1 LTDQSDGEPP
11 DQRDQPDPGS
21 PQRPDH
27 RLERVERAKGRLPG
41 DTRVKIVRSSEFR
54 RRKGYVVA
62 TEDALESHTAM
73 GRVADRV
80 RGVLFGHRLRT
91 EDEAEE
97 RVSKITGLA
106 IFASDN
112 ISSSAYATEETMRT
126 LVLAGASALALTM
139 PIAIAIL
146 IVLGIVVT
154 SYLQVIRAYPTG
166 GGGYIVAKENL
177 GVLAGLVAAAALLID
192 YFLTVSVSV
201 AGGLLAIT
209 TAFPELDPLR
219 VPLGVGFIALIAI
232 ANLRGIREAGI
243 VFAGPTYVYAA
254 AVLGV
259 LAIGFYRVLTGDTPV
274 PVAPPKVLEG
284 GEALGA
290 FLILRA
296 FASGSVG
303 LTGTEAVADGIT
315 AFKKPEARNGG
326 IVLLSMAALF
336 ATLFFGISFLA
347 THLGIQV
354 DATETKSVLGLLA
367 QTVVG
372 NGVYFYVL
380 QAATAVILVLA
391 ANTSFSGFPRLA
403 SILAAHRFLP
413 RQFAQRGDRLA
424 FSFGIIAL
432 AVIAT
437 LLLVAFKASVSGLI
451 PLYTIGVFIAFTLA
465 QAGLVRHWI
474 RNRDRGW
481 RIRATVNGLGAI
493 VTGVVTIVVAATKFT
508 LGAWMVLAILP
519 VIVFLMWQVH
529 QHYRR
534 VEDELTISPTTRV
547 NLGRRRA
554 RIIVPISRIDRS
566 ALEALSLATGLLGDV
581 SAVHISFDQDGAD
594 AFKERWTR
602 LGTGVPL
609 EVIVSPYRAIT
620 RPLLKYLDAIDD
632 GDPARPV
639 IVVLAEFVPH
649 HWWDTLLH
657 NQTALRLKLEL
668 FSRRNTAVVDVPHHL
683 DDLEEFQ

>member
-11 DQRDQPDPGS
+11 EPH
-21 PQRPDH
+21 RPDH

-41 DTRVKIVRSSEFR
+41 DARVKIVRSSEFR
-54 RRKGYVVA
+54 RRKGFVVA
-62 TEDALESHTAM
+62 TEDALESHTRM
-73 GRVADRV
+73 GRVTDRV

-91 EDEAEE
+91 EEEAEE

-126 LVLAGASALALTM
+126 LALAGAAGLALTM
-139 PIAIAIL
+139 PITIAIL
-146 IVLGIVVT
+146 IVLAIVVT
-154 SYLQVIRAYPTG
+154 SYLQVIRAYPQG

-177 GVLAGLVAAAALLID
+177 GTLAGLVAAAALLID

-209 TAFPELDPLR
+209 TAFPEVDPIR
-219 VPLGVGFIALIAI
+219 VPLGVGFIVLITV
-232 ANLRGIREAGI
+232 ANLRGIREAGV
-243 VFAGPTYVYAA
+243 VFAGPTYLYAA
-254 AVLGV
+254 AVIGI
-259 LAIGFYRVLTGDTPV
+259 LAIGFYRIVIGDVPA

-284 GEALGA
+284 SDALGA

-326 IVLLSMAALF
+326 IVLISMACLF
-336 ATLFFGISFLA
+336 AVLFFGISFLA

-367 QTVVG
+367 QTIVG
-372 NGVYFYVL
+372 DGAYFYVL
-380 QAATAVILVLA
+380 QGATAIILILA

-437 LLLVAFKASVSGLI
+437 LLLIAFKASVSGLI
-451 PLYTIGVFIAFTLA
+451 PLYTIGVFIAFTLS
-465 QAGLVRHWI
+465 QAGLVRRWQ
-474 RNRDRGW
+474 RERGRAW
-481 RIRATVNGLGAI
+481 RLRMVVNGLGAA
-493 VTGVVTIVVAATKFT
+493 VTGVVTIVVAVTKFA

-529 QHYRR
+529 QHYAR
-534 VEDELTISPTTRV
+534 VGQELTISRTTRV
-547 NLGRRRA
+547 SLGQRRA
-554 RIIVPISRIDRS
+554 RIIVPVSRLDRS
-566 ALEALSLATGLLGDV
+566 ALEALSMAKGLVGEI
-581 SAVHISFDQDGAD
+581 SAVHISFDAEGAA
-594 AFKERWTR
+594 AFKDRWAGSTWMCR
-602 LGTGVPL
+602 SRSSCRRTAPSTDRCSSTSMPSTTAIPRVPSSSSSPSSCRTTGGK
-609 EVIVSPYRAIT
+609 RCCTT
-620 RPLLKYLDAIDD
+620 RPPC
-632 GDPARPV
+632 G
-639 IVVLAEFVPH
+639 
-649 HWWDTLLH
+649 
-657 NQTALRLKLEL
+657 
-668 FSRRNTAVVDVPHHL
+668 
-683 DDLEEFQ
+683 

>member
-1 LTDQSDGEPP
+1 MTDQSDGEPP
-11 DQRDQPDPGS
+11 EPH
-21 PQRPDH
+21 RPDH

-41 DTRVKIVRSSEFR
+41 DARVKIVRSSEFR
-54 RRKGYVVA
+54 RRKGFVVA
-62 TEDALESHTAM
+62 TEDALESHTRV
-73 GRVADRV
+73 GRATDRV

-91 EDEAEE
+91 EEEAEE

-126 LVLAGASALALTM
+126 LALAGAAGLALTM
-139 PIAIAIL
+139 PITIAIL
-146 IVLGIVVT
+146 IVLAIVVT
-154 SYLQVIRAYPTG
+154 SYLQVIRAYPQG

-177 GVLAGLVAAAALLID
+177 GTLAGLVAAAALLID

-209 TAFPELDPLR
+209 TAFPEVDAIR
-219 VPLGVGFIALIAI
+219 VPLGVGFIVLITV
-232 ANLRGIREAGI
+232 ANLRGIREAGV
-243 VFAGPTYVYAA
+243 VFAGPTYLYAA

-259 LAIGFYRVLTGDTPV
+259 LAIGFYRILIGDIPT

-284 GEALGA
+284 SEALGA

-326 IVLLSMAALF
+326 IVLISMACLF
-336 ATLFFGISFLA
+336 AVLFFGISFLA

-354 DATETKSVLGLLA
+354 DALETKSVLGLLA
-367 QTVVG
+367 QTIVG
-372 NGVYFYVL
+372 DGVYFYVL
-380 QAATAVILVLA
+380 QAATAVILILA

-451 PLYTIGVFIAFTLA
+451 PLYTIGVFIAFTLS
-465 QAGLVRHWI
+465 QAGLVRHWQ
-474 RNRDRGW
+474 RQRGRGW
-481 RIRATVNGLGAI
+481 RLRVALNGLGAA
-493 VTGVVTIVVAATKFT
+493 VTGVVTIVVAVTKFA

-529 QHYRR
+529 QHYAR
-534 VEDELTISPTTRV
+534 VGHELTISRTTRV
-547 NLGRRRA
+547 ALGRRRA
-554 RIIVPISRIDRS
+554 RIIVPVSRLDRS
-566 ALEALSLATGLLGDV
+566 ALEALSLAKGLVGEI
-581 SAVHISFDQDGAD
+581 SAVHISFDASGAA
-594 AFKERWTR
+594 AFKERWAR
-602 LGTGVPL
+602 LDMGVPL
-609 EVIVSPYRAIT
+609 EVIVSPYRAIN

-639 IVVLAEFVPH
+639 IIVLAEFVPH
-649 HWWDTLLH
+649 HWWETLLH
-657 NQTALRLKLEL
+657 NQTALRLKLDL
-668 FSRRNTAVVDVPHHL
+668 FSRRNTAVIDVPHHL
-683 DDLEEFQ
+683 DDVEEFQ

>member
-11 DQRDQPDPGS
+11 DQTDPQS
-21 PQRPDH
+21 PHRPDH
-27 RLERVERAKGRLPG
+27 RLERVEHAKGRLPG
-41 DTRVKIVRSSEFR
+41 DARVKIVRSSEFR

-62 TEDALESHTAM
+62 TEEALEPHTPI
-73 GRVADRV
+73 GRVTDRI
-80 RGVLFGHRLRT
+80 RGVLFGRRLRS

-139 PIAIAIL
+139 PITVAIL
-146 IVLGIVVT
+146 LVLAIVVT
-154 SYLQVIRAYPTG
+154 SYLQVIRAYPNG

-177 GVLAGLVAAAALLID
+177 GVIAGLIAAAALLID

-219 VPLGVGFIALIAI
+219 VQLGVGFIALIAI
-232 ANLRGIREAGI
+232 ANLRGIREAGE
-243 VFAGPTYVYAA
+243 VFAGPTYLYAA

-259 LAIGFYRVLTGDTPV
+259 LAIGFYRVVTGDTPV
-274 PVAPPKVLEG
+274 AVAPPKVLEG
-284 GEALGA
+284 GEALSA

-336 ATLFFGISFLA
+336 ATLFFGISYLA

-367 QTVVG
+367 QSVVG
-372 NGVYFYVL
+372 DGAYFYVL
-380 QAATAVILVLA
+380 QAATAVILILA

-403 SILAAHRFLP
+403 SILASHRFLP

-424 FSFGIIAL
+424 YSFGIIAL
-432 AVIAT
+432 AVIASA
-437 LLLVAFKASVSGLI
+437 LLVAFRASVSGLI

-465 QAGLVRHWI
+465 QAGLVRRWQ
-474 RNRDRGW
+474 RERGPRW
-481 RIRATVNGLGAI
+481 RVRSAVNGLGAA
-493 VTGVVTIVVAATKFT
+493 VTGVVAVLVAVTKFA

-534 VEDELTISPTTRV
+534 VEEELMVPRTTRTA
-547 NLGRRRA
+547 LGQRRA
-554 RIIVPISRIDRS
+554 RIIVPISRVDRS
-566 ALEALSLATGLLGDV
+566 ALEALSLATGLIGDV
-581 SAVHISFDQDGAD
+581 SAIHISIDQDGAD

-639 IVVLAEFVPH
+639 IVVLAEFVPR
-649 HWWDTLLH
+649 HWWDTMLH
-657 NQTALRLKLEL
+657 NQTALRLKLDL

-683 DDLEEFQ
+683 DDLEDFR

>member
-11 DQRDQPDPGS
+11 EA
-21 PQRPDH
+21 QRPGH

-41 DTRVKIVRSSEFR
+41 DTRVKIVRSGDFR

-62 TEDALESHTAM
+62 TEDALEAHTPM
-73 GRVADRV
+73 GRMTDRV
-80 RGVLFGHRLRT
+80 RGVLFGRRLRT
-91 EDEAEE
+91 EEEAEE

-126 LVLAGASALALTM
+126 LALAGATGLAFTM
-139 PIAIAIL
+139 PITVAIL
-146 IVLGIVVT
+146 LVLAIVVT
-154 SYLQVIRAYPTG
+154 SYLQVIRAYPEG

-177 GVLAGLVAAAALLID
+177 GTLAGLTAAAALLID

-209 TAFPELDPLR
+209 TAFPELDGIR
-219 VPLGVGFIALIAI
+219 VELGVGFIALITI
-232 ANLRGIREAGI
+232 ANLRGIREAGV
-243 VFAGPTYVYAA
+243 VFAGPTYLYAA
-254 AVLGV
+254 TVLGV
-259 LAIGFYRVLTGDTPV
+259 LAIGFYRVVTGDVPV
-274 PVAPPKVLEG
+274 PVAPPRVLEG

-315 AFKKPEARNGG
+315 AFRKPEARNGG
-326 IVLLSMAALF
+326 IVLLSMGALF
-336 ATLFFGISFLA
+336 AVLFFGISYLA

-367 QTVVG
+367 QSVVG
-372 NGVYFYVL
+372 TGPYFYLL
-380 QAATAVILVLA
+380 QGATAVILILA

-403 SILAAHRFLP
+403 SILASHRFLP

-432 AVIAT
+432 ALIAT

-451 PLYTIGVFIAFTLA
+451 PLYTIGVFIAFTLS
-465 QAGLVRHWI
+465 QAGLVRRWQRERGH
-474 RNRDRGW
+474 GW
-481 RIRATVNGLGAI
+481 RVRAVVNGLGAG
-493 VTGVVTIVVAATKFT
+493 VTGVVTVVVAVTKFA

-534 VEDELTISPTTRV
+534 VGDELTISRTDRV
-547 NLGRRRA
+547 SLGPRRA
-554 RIIVPISRIDRS
+554 RIIVPVSRIDRS
-566 ALEALSLATGLLGDV
+566 ALEALSVATGLVGEV
-581 SAVHISFDQDGAD
+581 SAVHISFDEDGAS
-594 AFKERWTR
+594 AFKERWAR

-620 RPLLKYLDAIDD
+620 RPFLKYLDAIDD

-639 IVVLAEFVPH
+639 VVVLAEFVPY
-649 HWWDTLLH
+649 HWWETLLH
-657 NQTALRLKLEL
+657 NQTALRLKLDL

-683 DDLEEFQ
+683 DDVETFE

>member
-11 DQRDQPDPGS
+11 EPH
-21 PQRPDH
+21 RPDH
-27 RLERVERAKGRLPG
+27 RLERVEHAKGRLPG
-41 DTRVKIVRSSEFR
+41 DARVKIVRSSEFR
-54 RRKGYVVA
+54 RRKGFVVA
-62 TEDALESHTAM
+62 TEDALESHTRM
-73 GRVADRV
+73 GRVTDRV

-91 EDEAEE
+91 EEEAEE

-126 LVLAGASALALTM
+126 LALAGAAGLALTM
-139 PIAIAIL
+139 PITIAIL
-146 IVLGIVVT
+146 IVLAIVVT
-154 SYLQVIRAYPTG
+154 SYLQVIRAYPQG

-177 GVLAGLVAAAALLID
+177 GTLAGLVAAAALLID

-209 TAFPELDPLR
+209 TAFPEVDAIR
-219 VPLGVGFIALIAI
+219 VPLGVGFIVLITV
-232 ANLRGIREAGI
+232 ANLRGIREAGV
-243 VFAGPTYVYAA
+243 VFAGPTYLYAA
-254 AVLGV
+254 AVIGI
-259 LAIGFYRVLTGDTPV
+259 LAIGFYRIVIGDVPA

-284 GEALGA
+284 SDALGA

-326 IVLLSMAALF
+326 IVLISMACLF
-336 ATLFFGISFLA
+336 AVLFFGISFLA

-367 QTVVG
+367 QTIVG
-372 NGVYFYVL
+372 DGAYFYVL
-380 QAATAVILVLA
+380 QAATAIILILA

-437 LLLVAFKASVSGLI
+437 LLLIAFKASVSGLI
-451 PLYTIGVFIAFTLA
+451 PLYTIGVFIAFTLS
-465 QAGLVRHWI
+465 QAGLVRRWQ
-474 RNRDRGW
+474 RERGRAW
-481 RIRATVNGLGAI
+481 RLRMVVNGLGAA
-493 VTGVVTIVVAATKFT
+493 VTGVVTIVVAVTKFA

-529 QHYRR
+529 QHYAR
-534 VEDELTISPTTRV
+534 VGHELTISRTTRV
-547 NLGRRRA
+547 SLGQRRA
-554 RIIVPISRIDRS
+554 RIIVPVSRLDRS
-566 ALEALSLATGLLGDV
+566 ALEALSMAKGLVGEI
-581 SAVHISFDQDGAD
+581 SAVHISFDAEGAA
-594 AFKERWTR
+594 AFKDRWAR
-602 LGTGVPL
+602 LDMGVPL
-609 EVIVSPYRAIT
+609 EVIVSPYRAIN

-639 IVVLAEFVPH
+639 VIVLAEFVPH
-649 HWWDTLLH
+649 HWWETLLH
-657 NQTALRLKLEL
+657 NQTALRLKLDL
-668 FSRRNTAVVDVPHHL
+668 FSRRNTAVIDVPHHL
-683 DDLEEFQ
+683 DDVEEFQ

>member
-1 LTDQSDGEPP
+1 LSDQSDGESPE
-11 DQRDQPDPGS
+11 PGS
-21 PQRPDH
+21 APRPEH
-27 RLERVERAKGRLPG
+27 RLERVEHAKGRLPG

-54 RRKGYVVA
+54 RRKGYVMA
-62 TEDALESHTAM
+62 TEDALEARTPV
-73 GRVADRV
+73 GRATDRL
-80 RGVLFGHRLRT
+80 RGVLFGRRLRT

-126 LVLAGASALALTM
+126 LALAGAAGLALTM
-139 PIAIAIL
+139 PITIAIL
-146 IVLGIVVT
+146 IVLAIVVT
-154 SYLQVIRAYPTG
+154 SYLQVIRAYPHG

-177 GVLAGLVAAAALLID
+177 GTLAGLVSAAALLID

-209 TAFPELDPLR
+209 TAFPEVDQFR
-219 VPLGVGFIALIAI
+219 VELGVGFIALIAI
-232 ANLRGIREAGI
+232 ANLRGIREAGV
-243 VFAGPTYVYAA
+243 VFAGPTYLYAG

-259 LAIGFYRVLTGDTPV
+259 LAVGFYRILIGDTPA
-274 PVAPPKVLEG
+274 PVAPPRVLEG
-284 GEALGA
+284 TEALGA

-326 IVLLSMAALF
+326 IVLISMAALF

-372 NGVYFYVL
+372 DGPYFYIL
-380 QAATAVILVLA
+380 QAATAIILILA

-403 SILAAHRFLP
+403 SILASHRFLP

-432 AVIAT
+432 AVIAM
-437 LLLVAFKASVSGLI
+437 LLLIAFKASVSGLI
-451 PLYTIGVFIAFTLA
+451 PLYTIGVFIAFTLS
-465 QAGLVRHWI
+465 QAGLVRRWV
-474 RNRDRGW
+474 RLRERGW
-481 RIRATVNGLGAI
+481 RIRILVNGLGAT
-493 VTGVVTIVVAATKFT
+493 VTGVVAIVVSVTKFA

-519 VIVFLMWQVH
+519 VIVALMWRVH

-534 VEDELTISPTTRV
+534 VEDELTISRTERAS
-547 NLGRRRA
+547 LGQRRA
-554 RIIVPISRIDRS
+554 RIIVPISRVDRS
-566 ALEALSLATGLLGDV
+566 ALEALSLATGLVGDV
-581 SAVHISFDQDGAD
+581 SAVHISFDDEGAS
-594 AFKERWTR
+594 AFKERWAS

-620 RPLLKYLDAIDD
+620 RPFLKYLDAIDD
-632 GDPARPV
+632 GDPGRPV
-639 IVVLAEFVPH
+639 VVVLAEFVPH
-649 HWWDTLLH
+649 HWWETLLH
-657 NQTALRLKLEL
+657 NQTAFRLKLDL
-668 FSRRNTAVVDVPHHL
+668 FARRNTAVIDVPHHL
-683 DDLEEFQ
+683 DDIEEFQ

>member
-11 DQRDQPDPGS
+11 VEPGS
-21 PQRPDH
+21 SQRPDH

-41 DTRVKIVRSSEFR
+41 DARVKIVRSSDFR
-54 RRKGYVVA
+54 RRKGFVMA
-62 TEDALESHTAM
+62 TEDALEPHTPF
-73 GRVADRV
+73 GRVTDRL
-80 RGVLFGHRLRT
+80 RGFLFGRRLRS
-91 EDEAEE
+91 EEEAEE

-126 LVLAGASALALTM
+126 LALAGTAGLALTM
-139 PIAIAIL
+139 PITIAIL
-146 IVLGIVVT
+146 VVLAIVVT
-154 SYLQVIRAYPTG
+154 SYLQVIRAYPHG

-177 GVLAGLVAAAALLID
+177 GTLAGLIAAAALLID

-209 TAFPELDPLR
+209 TAFPELDPIR
-219 VPLGVGFIALIAI
+219 VQLGVGFIAFITI
-232 ANLRGIREAGI
+232 ANLRGIREAGV
-243 VFAGPTYVYAA
+243 VFAGPTYLYAA

-259 LAIGFYRVLTGDTPV
+259 LAVGFYRVVTGDTPAPV
-274 PVAPPKVLEG
+274 PPPKVLEG

-315 AFKKPEARNGG
+315 AFRKPEARNGG
-326 IVLLSMAALF
+326 IVLMSMAALF

-372 NGVYFYVL
+372 NGAYFYVL
-380 QAATAVILVLA
+380 QAATAIILILA

-403 SILAAHRFLP
+403 SILASHRFLP

-424 FSFGIIAL
+424 YSFGIIAL
-432 AVIAT
+432 AVIAA

-451 PLYTIGVFIAFTLA
+451 PLYTIGVFIAFTLS
-465 QAGLVRHWI
+465 QAGLVRHWV
-474 RNRDRGW
+474 RKRERGW
-481 RIRATVNGLGAI
+481 RLRVVVNGLGAA
-493 VTGVVTIVVAATKFT
+493 VTGVVTIVVATTKFA
-508 LGAWMVLAILP
+508 LGAWMVLATLP
-519 VIVFLMWQVH
+519 VIVFLMWKVH
-529 QHYRR
+529 EHYRR
-534 VEDELTISPTTRV
+534 VEDELTISRTARV
-547 NLGRRRA
+547 SLGRRRA

-566 ALEALSLATGLLGDV
+566 ALEALSVATGLVGDV
-581 SAVHISFDQDGAD
+581 SAVHISFDDEGAT
-594 AFKERWTR
+594 AFKERWAR

-609 EVIVSPYRAIT
+609 EVIISPYRAVT
-620 RPLLKYLDAIDD
+620 RPFLKYLDAIDD

-639 IVVLAEFVPH
+639 VVVLAEFVPRH
-649 HWWDTLLH
+649 LWDATLH
-657 NQTALRLKLEL
+657 NQTAFRLKLDL
-668 FSRRNTAVVDVPHHL
+668 FSRRNTAVIDVPHHL
-683 DDLEEFQ
+683 DDVEEFQ

>member
-1 LTDQSDGEPP
+1 LSDQSDGESPE
-11 DQRDQPDPGS
+11 PGS
-21 PQRPDH
+21 APRPEH

-54 RRKGYVVA
+54 RRKGYVMA
-62 TEDALESHTAM
+62 TEDALEARTPM
-73 GRVADRV
+73 GRLTDRL
-80 RGVLFGHRLRT
+80 RGVLFGRRLRT

-126 LVLAGASALALTM
+126 LALAGAAGLALTM
-139 PIAIAIL
+139 PITIAIL
-146 IVLGIVVT
+146 IVLAIVVT
-154 SYLQVIRAYPTG
+154 SYLQVIRAYPHG

-177 GVLAGLVAAAALLID
+177 GTLAGLVSAAALLID

-209 TAFPELDPLR
+209 TAFPEVDQVR
-219 VPLGVGFIALIAI
+219 VQLGVGFIALITI
-232 ANLRGIREAGI
+232 ANLRGIREAGV
-243 VFAGPTYVYAA
+243 VFAGPTYLYAG

-259 LAIGFYRVLTGDTPV
+259 LAVGFYRILIGDTPV
-274 PVAPPKVLEG
+274 PVAPPKALEG
-284 GEALGA
+284 TEALGA

-326 IVLLSMAALF
+326 IVLISMAALF

-372 NGVYFYVL
+372 DGPYFYLL
-380 QAATAVILVLA
+380 QAATAIILILA

-403 SILAAHRFLP
+403 SILASHRFLP

-432 AVIAT
+432 AVIAM
-437 LLLVAFKASVSGLI
+437 LLLIAFKASVSGLI
-451 PLYTIGVFIAFTLA
+451 PLYTIGVFIAFTLS
-465 QAGLVRHWI
+465 QAGLVRRWV
-474 RNRDRGW
+474 RLRGRGW
-481 RIRATVNGLGAI
+481 RIRALVNGLGAT
-493 VTGVVTIVVAATKFT
+493 VTGVVAVVVAVTKFA

-519 VIVFLMWQVH
+519 VIVVLMWQVH

-534 VEDELTISPTTRV
+534 VEDELTISRTERASIGV
-547 NLGRRRA
+547 RRA
-554 RIIVPISRIDRS
+554 RIIVPISRVDRS
-566 ALEALSLATGLLGDV
+566 ALEALSLARGLVGDV
-581 SAVHISFDQDGAD
+581 SAVHISFDDEGAA
-594 AFKERWTR
+594 AFKERWAS

-620 RPLLKYLDAIDD
+620 RPFLKYLDAIDD
-632 GDPARPV
+632 GDPGRPV
-639 IVVLAEFVPH
+639 VVVLAEFVPH
-649 HWWDTLLH
+649 HWWETLLH
-657 NQTALRLKLEL
+657 NQTAFRLKLDL
-668 FSRRNTAVVDVPHHL
+668 FSRRNTAVIDVPHHL
-683 DDLEEFQ
+683 DDVEEFQ

>member
-1 LTDQSDGEPP
+1 LSDQSDGESPE
-11 DQRDQPDPGS
+11 PGS
-21 PQRPDH
+21 APRPEH
-27 RLERVERAKGRLPG
+27 RLERVEHAKGRLPG

-54 RRKGYVVA
+54 RRKGYVMA
-62 TEDALESHTAM
+62 TEDALEARTPV
-73 GRVADRV
+73 GRATDRL
-80 RGVLFGHRLRT
+80 RGVLFGRRLRT

-126 LVLAGASALALTM
+126 LALAGAAGLALTM
-139 PIAIAIL
+139 PITIAIL
-146 IVLGIVVT
+146 IVLAIVVT
-154 SYLQVIRAYPTG
+154 SYLQVIRAYPHG

-177 GVLAGLVAAAALLID
+177 GTLAGLVSAAALLID

-209 TAFPELDPLR
+209 TAFPEVDQFR
-219 VPLGVGFIALIAI
+219 VELGVGFIALIAI
-232 ANLRGIREAGI
+232 ANLRGIREAGV
-243 VFAGPTYVYAA
+243 VFAGPTYLYAG

-259 LAIGFYRVLTGDTPV
+259 LAVGFYRILIGDTPA
-274 PVAPPKVLEG
+274 PVAPPRVLEG
-284 GEALGA
+284 TEALGA

-326 IVLLSMAALF
+326 IVLISMAALF

-372 NGVYFYVL
+372 DGPYFYIL
-380 QAATAVILVLA
+380 QAATAIILILA

-403 SILAAHRFLP
+403 SILASHRFLP

-432 AVIAT
+432 AVIAM
-437 LLLVAFKASVSGLI
+437 LLLIAFKASVSGLI
-451 PLYTIGVFIAFTLA
+451 PLYTIGVFIAFTLS
-465 QAGLVRHWI
+465 QAGLVRRWA
-474 RNRDRGW
+474 RLRERGW
-481 RIRATVNGLGAI
+481 RIRILVNGLGAT
-493 VTGVVTIVVAATKFT
+493 VTGVVAIVVSVTKFA

-519 VIVFLMWQVH
+519 VIVALMWRVH

-534 VEDELTISPTTRV
+534 VEDELTISRTERAS
-547 NLGRRRA
+547 LGQRRA
-554 RIIVPISRIDRS
+554 RIIVPISRVDRS
-566 ALEALSLATGLLGDV
+566 ALEALSLATGLVGDV
-581 SAVHISFDQDGAD
+581 SAVHISFDDEGAS
-594 AFKERWTR
+594 AFKERWAS

-620 RPLLKYLDAIDD
+620 RPFLKYLDAIDD
-632 GDPARPV
+632 GDPGRPV
-639 IVVLAEFVPH
+639 VVVLAEFVPH
-649 HWWDTLLH
+649 HWWETLLH
-657 NQTALRLKLEL
+657 NQTAFRLKLDL
-668 FSRRNTAVVDVPHHL
+668 FARRNTAVIDVPHHL
-683 DDLEEFQ
+683 DDIEEFQ

>member
-1 LTDQSDGEPP
+1 LTDQSGGEPP
-11 DQRDQPDPGS
+11 EPGS
-21 PQRPDH
+21 PQRPEH
-27 RLERVERAKGRLPG
+27 RLERVERARGRLPG
-41 DTRVKIVRSSEFR
+41 DARVKIVRSSEFR
-54 RRKGYVVA
+54 RRKGYVMA
-62 TEDALESHTAM
+62 TEDALESHTRV
-73 GRVADRV
+73 GRFTDRL
-80 RGVLFGHRLRT
+80 RGVLFGRRLRT

-126 LVLAGASALALTM
+126 LALAGTAGLALTM
-139 PIAIAIL
+139 PITVAIL
-146 IVLGIVVT
+146 VVLGIVVT
-154 SYLQVIRAYPTG
+154 SYLQVIRAYPHG

-177 GVLAGLVAAAALLID
+177 GTIPGLVAAAALLID
-192 YFLTVSVSV
+192 YFLTVAVSV

-209 TAFPELDPLR
+209 TAFPELDPVR
-219 VPLGVGFIALIAI
+219 VQLGVAFIALIAI
-232 ANLRGIREAGI
+232 ANLRGIREAGV
-243 VFAGPTYVYAA
+243 VFAGPTYLYAA

-259 LAIGFYRVLTGDTPV
+259 LAIGFYRVATGDTPA

-315 AFKKPEARNGG
+315 AFRKPEARNGG
-326 IVLLSMAALF
+326 IVLLCMAALF
-336 ATLFFGISFLA
+336 AALFFGISYLA

-367 QTVVG
+367 QSVVG
-372 NGVYFYVL
+372 DGAYFYLL
-380 QAATAVILVLA
+380 QAATAVILILA

-432 AVIAT
+432 AVIAI

-451 PLYTIGVFIAFTLA
+451 PLYTIGVFIAFTLS
-465 QAGLVRHWI
+465 QAGLVRRWM
-474 RNRDRGW
+474 RRRERGW
-481 RIRATVNGLGAI
+481 RVRVLVNGLGAA
-493 VTGVVTIVVAATKFT
+493 VTGVVTVVVATTKFA

-519 VIVFLMWQVH
+519 VIVFAMWRIH
-529 QHYRR
+529 GHYRR
-534 VEDELTISPTTRV
+534 VEDELTVSRTQRV
-547 NLGRRRA
+547 SLGERRA

-566 ALEALSLATGLLGDV
+566 ALEALSVATGLVGEC
-581 SAVHISFDQDGAD
+581 SAVHISFDDEGAT
-594 AFKERWTR
+594 AFKERWSR

-609 EVIVSPYRAIT
+609 EVIISPYRAIT

-639 IVVLAEFVPH
+639 VVVLAEFVPH
-649 HWWDTLLH
+649 HLWDAVLH
-657 NQTALRLKLEL
+657 NQTAFRLKLDL
-668 FSRRNTAVVDVPHHL
+668 FSRRNTAVIDVPHHL
-683 DDLEEFQ
+683 DDVEEFQ

>member
-1 LTDQSDGEPP
+1 LTDQSDGETPEPP
-11 DQRDQPDPGS
+11 
-21 PQRPDH
+21 RPDH

-62 TEDALESHTAM
+62 TEGALASHTRI
-73 GRVADRV
+73 GRVTARL
-80 RGVLFGHRLRT
+80 RGVLFGRRLRT

-126 LVLAGASALALTM
+126 LALAGAIGLAWTM
-139 PIAIAIL
+139 PITITIL
-146 IVLGIVVT
+146 VVLAIVVT
-154 SYLQVIRAYPTG
+154 SYLQVIRAYPHG

-177 GVLAGLVAAAALLID
+177 GTFAGLTAAAALLID

-209 TAFPELDPLR
+209 TAFPELDPVR
-219 VPLGVGFIALIAI
+219 VQLGVAFIAII
-232 ANLRGIREAGI
+232 TVANLRGIREAGV
-243 VFAGPTYVYAA
+243 VFAGPTYLYAA

-259 LAIGFYRVLTGDTPV
+259 LAIGFYRVVTGDVPTPIE
-274 PVAPPKVLEG
+274 PPRTIAG

-326 IVLLSMAALF
+326 IVLLAMAALF
-336 ATLFFGISFLA
+336 SVLFFGISFLA
-347 THLGIQV
+347 THLGIAV

-367 QTVVG
+367 QSVVG
-372 NGVYFYVL
+372 TGPYFYLL
-380 QAATAVILVLA
+380 QGATAVILILA

-437 LLLVAFKASVSGLI
+437 VLLVAFKASVSGLI
-451 PLYTIGVFIAFTLA
+451 PLYTIGVFIAFTLS
-465 QAGLVRHWI
+465 QAGLVRKWQ
-474 RNRDRGW
+474 RERGRGW
-481 RIRATVNGLGAI
+481 RMRSVVNGLGAA
-493 VTGVVTIVVAATKFT
+493 VTGVVTIVVAVTKFA

-519 VIVFLMWQVH
+519 VIVLLMWQVH
-529 QHYRR
+529 EHYRR
-534 VEDELTISPTTRV
+534 VGDELTISRTDRV
-547 NLGRRRA
+547 TLGLRRA
-554 RIIVPISRIDRS
+554 RIIVPVSRIDRS
-566 ALEALSLATGLLGDV
+566 ALQALSLATGLVGDV
-581 SAVHISFDQDGAD
+581 SAVHISFDEEGAA
-594 AFKERWTR
+594 AFKERWAR

-620 RPLLKYLDAIDD
+620 RPFLKYLDATDD

-639 IVVLAEFVPH
+639 IVVLAEFVPR
-649 HWWDTLLH
+649 HWWEMSLH
-657 NQTALRLKLEL
+657 NQTALRLKLDL

-683 DDLEEFQ
+683 DDVEEFR

>member
-1 LTDQSDGEPP
+1 LSDQSDGESPE
-11 DQRDQPDPGS
+11 PGS
-21 PQRPDH
+21 APRPEH

-54 RRKGYVVA
+54 RRKGYVMA
-62 TEDALESHTAM
+62 TEDALEARTPM
-73 GRVADRV
+73 GRLTDRL
-80 RGVLFGHRLRT
+80 RGVLFGRRLRT

-126 LVLAGASALALTM
+126 LALAGAAGLALTM
-139 PIAIAIL
+139 PITIAIL
-146 IVLGIVVT
+146 IVLAIVVT
-154 SYLQVIRAYPTG
+154 SYLQVIRAYPHG

-177 GVLAGLVAAAALLID
+177 GTLAGLVSAAALLID

-209 TAFPELDPLR
+209 TAFPEVDQVR
-219 VPLGVGFIALIAI
+219 VQLGVGFIALITI
-232 ANLRGIREAGI
+232 ANLRGIREAGV
-243 VFAGPTYVYAA
+243 VFAGPTYLYAG

-259 LAIGFYRVLTGDTPV
+259 LAVGFYRILIGDTPV

-284 GEALGA
+284 TEALGA

-326 IVLLSMAALF
+326 IVLISMAALF

-372 NGVYFYVL
+372 DGPYFYLL
-380 QAATAVILVLA
+380 QAATAIILILA

-403 SILAAHRFLP
+403 SILASHRFLP

-432 AVIAT
+432 AVIAM
-437 LLLVAFKASVSGLI
+437 LLLIAFKASVSGLI
-451 PLYTIGVFIAFTLA
+451 PLYTIGVFIAFTLS
-465 QAGLVRHWI
+465 QAGLVRRWV
-474 RNRDRGW
+474 RLRGRGW
-481 RIRATVNGLGAI
+481 RIRALVNGLGAT
-493 VTGVVTIVVAATKFT
+493 VTGVVAVVVAVTKFA

-519 VIVFLMWQVH
+519 VIVVLMWQVH

-534 VEDELTISPTTRV
+534 VEDELTISRTERASIGV
-547 NLGRRRA
+547 RRA
-554 RIIVPISRIDRS
+554 RIIVPISRVDRS
-566 ALEALSLATGLLGDV
+566 ALEALSLARGLVGDV
-581 SAVHISFDQDGAD
+581 SAVHISFDDEGAA
-594 AFKERWTR
+594 AFKERWAS

-620 RPLLKYLDAIDD
+620 RPFLKYLDAIDD
-632 GDPARPV
+632 GDPGRPV
-639 IVVLAEFVPH
+639 VVVLAEFVPH
-649 HWWDTLLH
+649 HWWETLLH
-657 NQTALRLKLEL
+657 NQTAFRLKLDL
-668 FSRRNTAVVDVPHHL
+668 FSRRNTAVIDVPHHL
-683 DDLEEFQ
+683 DDVEEFQ

>member
-1 LTDQSDGEPP
+1 MTDQSDGEPP
-11 DQRDQPDPGS
+11 EPH
-21 PQRPDH
+21 RPDH
-27 RLERVERAKGRLPG
+27 RLERVEHAKGRLPG
-41 DTRVKIVRSSEFR
+41 DARVKIVRSSEFR
-54 RRKGYVVA
+54 RRKGFVVA
-62 TEDALESHTAM
+62 TEDALESHTRM
-73 GRVADRV
+73 GRVTDRA

-91 EDEAEE
+91 EEEPEE

-112 ISSSAYATEETMRT
+112 ISSSAYATEETVRT
-126 LVLAGASALALTM
+126 LALAGAAGLALTM
-139 PIAIAIL
+139 PITVGIL
-146 IVLGIVVT
+146 IVLAIVVT
-154 SYLQVIRAYPTG
+154 SYLQVIRAYPQG

-177 GVLAGLVAAAALLID
+177 GTLAGLVAAAALLID

-209 TAFPELDPLR
+209 TAFPEVDAIR
-219 VPLGVGFIALIAI
+219 VPLGVGFIVLITV
-232 ANLRGIREAGI
+232 ANLRGIREAGV
-243 VFAGPTYVYAA
+243 VFAGPTYLYAA

-259 LAIGFYRVLTGDTPV
+259 LAIGFYRVLTGDTPT

-326 IVLLSMAALF
+326 IVLVSMACLF
-336 ATLFFGISFLA
+336 AVLFFGISFLA

-367 QTVVG
+367 QTIVG
-372 NGVYFYVL
+372 DGAYFYVL
-380 QAATAVILVLA
+380 QAATAVILILA

-432 AVIAT
+432 AIIAT

-451 PLYTIGVFIAFTLA
+451 PLYTIGVFIAFTLS
-465 QAGLVRHWI
+465 QAGLVRRWQ
-474 RNRDRGW
+474 RQRGRGW
-481 RIRATVNGLGAI
+481 RLRVAVNGLGAA
-493 VTGVVTIVVAATKFT
+493 VTGVVTIVVAVTKFA

-519 VIVFLMWQVH
+519 VIVFLMWQVN
-529 QHYRR
+529 QHYAR
-534 VEDELTISPTTRV
+534 VGHELTISRTTRV
-547 NLGRRRA
+547 TLGRRRA
-554 RIIVPISRIDRS
+554 RIIVPVSRLDRS
-566 ALEALSLATGLLGDV
+566 ALEALSLAKGLVGEI
-581 SAVHISFDQDGAD
+581 SAVHISFDASGAA
-594 AFKERWTR
+594 AFKERWAR
-602 LGTGVPL
+602 LDMGVPL
-609 EVIVSPYRAIT
+609 EVIVSPYRAIN

-639 IVVLAEFVPH
+639 VIVLAEFVPH
-649 HWWDTLLH
+649 HWWETLLH
-657 NQTALRLKLEL
+657 NQTALRLKLDL
-668 FSRRNTAVVDVPHHL
+668 FSRRNTAVIDVPHHL
-683 DDLEEFQ
+683 DDVEEFQ

>member
-1 LTDQSDGEPP
+1 MTDQSGGEPP
-11 DQRDQPDPGS
+11 EPGT
-21 PQRPDH
+21 PQRPEH

-41 DTRVKIVRSSEFR
+41 DARVRIVRSSEFR
-54 RRKGYVVA
+54 RRRGYVMA
-62 TEDALESHTAM
+62 TEDALESHTPM
-73 GRVADRV
+73 GRLADRV
-80 RGVLFGHRLRT
+80 RGVLFGRRLRT
-91 EDEAEE
+91 EDEGEE
-97 RVSKITGLA
+97 RVSNVTGLA
-106 IFASDN
+106 VFASDN

-126 LVLAGASALALTM
+126 LALAGTAALALTM
-139 PIAIAIL
+139 PITVAIL
-146 IVLGIVVT
+146 IVLAIVVT
-154 SYLQVIRAYPTG
+154 SYLQVIRAYPEG

-177 GVLAGLVAAAALLID
+177 GTLAGLVAAAALLID

-209 TAFPELDPLR
+209 TAFPELDPVR
-219 VPLGVGFIALIAI
+219 VQLGVGFIALITI
-232 ANLRGIREAGI
+232 ANLRGIREAGV
-243 VFAGPTYVYAA
+243 VFAGPTYLYAA

-259 LAIGFYRVLTGDTPV
+259 LAIGFFRILTGDVPA
-274 PVAPPKVLEG
+274 PVAPPKVLDG
-284 GEALGA
+284 GEALSA

-315 AFKKPEARNGG
+315 AFRPPVARNGT
-326 IVLLSMAALF
+326 IVLVSMATLF

-372 NGVYFYVL
+372 DGAYFYVL
-380 QAATAVILVLA
+380 QAATAVILILA

-403 SILAAHRFLP
+403 SILASHRFLP

-451 PLYTIGVFIAFTLA
+451 PLYTIGVFIAFTLS
-465 QAGLVRHWI
+465 QAGLVRRWQRERG
-474 RNRDRGW
+474 RNW
-481 RIRATVNGLGAI
+481 RARAAVNGLGAA
-493 VTGVVTIVVAATKFT
+493 VTGVVAVVVAVTKFA

-534 VEDELTISPTTRV
+534 VEDELTISRTARV
-547 NLGRRRA
+547 ALGRRRA

-566 ALEALSLATGLLGDV
+566 ALEALSLAAGLEGEV
-581 SAVHISFDQDGAD
+581 SAVHISFDDEGAS
-594 AFKERWTR
+594 AFKERWAR
-602 LGTGVPL
+602 LKTDVPL

-639 IVVLAEFVPH
+639 VVVLAEFVPRH
-649 HWWDTLLH
+649 MWDALLH
-657 NQTALRLKLEL
+657 NQTAFRLKLEL
-668 FSRRNTAVVDVPHHL
+668 FTRRNTAVIDVPYHL
-683 DDLEEFQ
+683 DEPEDFE